1 MGSEMVSATL
11 SFILGSVVC
20 CACVCACA
28 CECVYVNRLYKLNQL
43 TIAKGHLANHLIDTD

>member
-28 CECVYVNRLYKLNQL
+28 CECVYVNRLYKLNKL